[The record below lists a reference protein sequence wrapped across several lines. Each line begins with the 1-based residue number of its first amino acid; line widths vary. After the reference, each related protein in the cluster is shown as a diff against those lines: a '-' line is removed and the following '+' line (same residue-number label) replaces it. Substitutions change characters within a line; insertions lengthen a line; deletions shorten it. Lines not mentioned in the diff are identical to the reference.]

1 MLSILRILL
10 NLSFLILISCSLKAN
25 EIKVNNFSLIL
36 VDEST
41 YNLKI
46 NYLFSL
52 NEKLNDL
59 ISIGIPIYFES
70 ELIVTY
76 PAKYTFGLY
85 RKKIYENQKQYRLIY
100 SPITNT
106 YKVSLGM
113 LSQTFSSLP
122 MAINVIKKITYNKII
137 APENI
142 ESKKLKFKTYF
153 RLATNR
159 LPKPFQLNFLTDQD
173 QYFNEFEYFWQIAK

>member
-1 MLSILRILL
+1 MLSILRTLL
-10 NLSFLILISCSLKAN
+10 KLSFFLLISSLTSAD

-36 VDEST
+36 EEENT
-41 YNLKI
+41 YNLRI
-46 NYLFSL
+46 NYSFSL

-76 PAKYTFGLY
+76 PVKYTLGLY
-85 RKKIYENQKQYRLIY
+85 RKKIYKKQKIYRIIY

-106 YKVSLGM
+106 YKVSSGM
-113 LSQTFSSLP
+113 LSQAFNSLP
-122 MAINVIKKITYNKII
+122 MAINVIKKINYNKIV

-142 ESKKLKFKTYF
+142 ETKKLKFKTFF
-153 RLATNR
+153 RLATDR

>member
-1 MLSILRILL
+1 MLSILRTLL
-10 NLSFLILISCSLKAN
+10 KLSFFLLISSLINAD

-36 VDEST
+36 EEENT

-46 NYLFSL
+46 NYSFSL

-76 PAKYTFGLY
+76 PVKYTFGLY
-85 RKKIYENQKQYRLIY
+85 RKKIYKKQKIYRVIY

-106 YKVSLGM
+106 YKVSSGM
-113 LSQTFSSLP
+113 LSQAFNSLP
-122 MAINVIKKITYNKII
+122 MAINVIKKINSFQSNTGSFSQNSFIDIMYIKAFNKF
-137 APENI
+137 NI
-142 ESKKLKFKTYF
+142 KKYLKEKVKFGDLQQFYKSKLTVI
-153 RLATNR
+153 
-159 LPKPFQLNFLTDQD
+159 QL
-173 QYFNEFEYFWQIAK
+173 

>member
-1 MLSILRILL
+1 MLSILRTLL
-10 NLSFLILISCSLKAN
+10 KLSFFLLISSLINAD

-36 VDEST
+36 EEENN

-46 NYLFSL
+46 NYSFSL

-76 PAKYTFGLY
+76 PVKYTFGLY
-85 RKKIYENQKQYRLIY
+85 RKKIYKKQKIYRIIY

-106 YKVSLGM
+106 YKVS
-113 LSQTFSSLP
+113 SQGC
-122 MAINVIKKITYNKII
+122 
-137 APENI
+137 
-142 ESKKLKFKTYF
+142 
-153 RLATNR
+153 
-159 LPKPFQLNFLTDQD
+159 
-173 QYFNEFEYFWQIAK
+173 